1 MTKQLAQ
8 YSVPAENSR
17 VIRVFLSSTFR
28 DMEMERSALVKL
40 FKGLQVK
47 AASRGAT
54 ISLVDLRWG
63 ITEEDAKSGKVVE
76 ICLKEIVNSRPFF
89 IGMVGDRY
97 GWCPSYEDLS
107 QTLNDSLEYRWIEDD
122 LNHHLSVTEIEM
134 QFGVLRNPNP
144 LHAYFYIK
152 RSADDELSCPEE
164 ESLKLKRLKES
175 ILQQER
181 YPVQEYDSP
190 DQLCN
195 LVEAAFT
202 ELLEREFPD
211 VLTVEDNQ
219 ALQEQLTRNEL
230 LFNYHPIPEADQAFA
245 DFLAADEQRCLVV
258 TGGCGLGKSALLAHW
273 SDLVN
278 NDMPMIPIYHR
289 LDSTTLSSYPE
300 TLARMLASKCQNALK
315 HQSLGE
321 ENLFAAEVSKE
332 LDSTQSTAKSIMD
345 AVKNSVLMGDA
356 GLNTFSGNTLRNLKE
371 IEEDLNSIQKFS
383 QLWSALGASRYPII
397 LLIDDISY
405 LNPTEASLFSLFASI
420 PPNVKVVL
428 SFSASSTA
436 YLPFVQN
443 GYAHF
448 QLNGFSQADAKSFS
462 KQYLSTYSKAL
473 SAQQE
478 DILASWVLAEQP
490 RCLSVLLNELVSFG
504 QYDALNE
511 YMRGYCRLNE
521 VGQFYDSVLR
531 RLSADY
537 GSEEIG
543 RTLLMLSLTLEGF
556 TEDEVKSMADI
567 NQILWSQ
574 LRVEMSSWLT
584 NKGGRYCIG
593 DTQMVEAIERYFAQD
608 DECIDDSRHEI
619 ISALL
624 DEEEILSHPLTFADY
639 NYRMK
644 QFCYHDSYRYK
655 VEITYQCYKMQEWD
669 ILKDWICDVEIFEI
683 LYRTNRFLLEDSWK
697 AIMNDNP
704 EVTPEVYAELDFDE
718 IDSFLIPVI
727 ANDMATFL
735 SSSFHLTKAA
745 AAVSEKSME
754 GAAMPLIAKSVLKMN
769 EGCRY
774 ARNEEY
780 ETACDCFLKA
790 LVMQENIVPTPEL
803 EIANT
808 CRNLALAYYYNEQY
822 NEAAIYL
829 NRALDYHAASADE
842 KSQAEVIEL
851 SEYLAYCD
859 YYKDEEESA
868 AEKFRKVA
876 EMHESLNGRLS
887 GGVAKC
893 LRMQGKCL
901 YYIKRYDEAWMLMN
915 QALDIA
921 IQIDNKKQIV
931 ACHKQLYY
939 LCREFKRM
947 MNERGDEQASTL
959 FFRES
964 LLHEMYFSEKPRLA
978 ELTVRYEAL
987 RCDIMQ
993 QYYMNKD
1000 YDNVIRIATSLDFHD
1015 DADPNASCLV
1025 YYYKA
1030 QAYVKLENYPM
1041 AKEAFFREF
1050 ELRKKYL
1057 GWEDED
1063 TILACQN
1070 LGVLHSFCNEREEA
1084 LACFREAYGH
1094 EVKKNGEDS
1103 EMAQK
1108 LLQYISVV
1116 ES

>member
-17 VIRVFLSSTFR
+17 IIRVFLSSTFR

-97 GWCPSYEDLS
+97 GWCPNYEDLS
-107 QTLNDSLEYRWIEDD
+107 QTFNDSLEYKWMEDD
-122 LNHHLSVTEIEM
+122 LNNHLSVTEIEM

-152 RSADDELSCPEE
+152 QSGDDNPSCPKE
-164 ESLKLKRLKES
+164 ESLKLKHLKEC
-175 ILQQER
+175 ILQQDR

-190 DQLCN
+190 EQLCN
-195 LVEAAFT
+195 LVEGAFT

-211 VLTVEDNQ
+211 ILTVEDNQ
-219 ALQEQLTRNEL
+219 ALQEQLMRNEL
-230 LFNYHPIPEADQAFA
+230 LFNYHSIPEADQVFA

-258 TGGCGLGKSALLAHW
+258 TGDCGLGKSALLAHW

-278 NDMPMIPIYHR
+278 NDVPMIPVYHP

-300 TLARMLASKCQNALK
+300 TLVRMLASKCQNAFK

-321 ENLFAAEVSKE
+321 EKLFAAEVSKE
-332 LDSTQSTAKSIMD
+332 PDLTQSSAKSIMD
-345 AVKNSVLMGDA
+345 IVENSIALGNNILSA
-356 GLNTFSGNTLRNLKE
+356 FSGNTLRNLKE
-371 IEEDLNSIQKFS
+371 IEEDLNSIQKFT
-383 QLWSALGASRYPII
+383 QLWSVLGASRYPVI

-405 LNPTEASLFSLFASI
+405 LNPTRVSLFSLFASI
-420 PPNVKVVL
+420 PSNVKVVL

-436 YLPFVQN
+436 YLPFIQN
-443 GYAHF
+443 GYVHF
-448 QLNGFSQADAKSFS
+448 QLNGFSQADAKAFS

-478 DILASWVLAEQP
+478 DILAAWVLAKQP

-504 QYDALNE
+504 KHDALNE
-511 YMRGYCRLNE
+511 YMSGYCRINE
-521 VGQFYDSVLR
+521 IEQFYDSVLR
-531 RLSADY
+531 RLSSDY
-537 GSEEIG
+537 GFDEIG

-556 TEDEVKSMADI
+556 TEDEIKSMADI
-567 NQILWSQ
+567 NQMLWSQ
-574 LRVEMSSWLT
+574 LKVEMSSWLT
-584 NKGGRYCIG
+584 NKGGRYCIC
-593 DTQMVEAIERYFAQD
+593 DIQMVEAIERYFAQD
-608 DECIDDSRHEI
+608 DMCIDECRYEI
-619 ISALL
+619 ITSLL
-624 DEEEILSHPLTFADY
+624 DNEDILSHRLTFADY
-639 NYRMK
+639 SYRMK

-655 VEITYQCYKMQEWD
+655 VEITYQGYKMQERD
-669 ILKDWICDVEIFEI
+669 FLRKWICDVELFEI
-683 LYRTNRFLLEDSWK
+683 LYRTNSSLLEDCWK
-697 AIMNDNP
+697 ALMSDEP
-704 EVTPEVYAELDFDE
+704 SFTPEAYAELDFGQVDP
-718 IDSFLIPVI
+718 FLIPVI
-727 ANDMATFL
+727 ANDIASFL
-735 SSSFHLTKAA
+735 SRSFHLTKAA
-745 AAVSEKSME
+745 NAVSEKSME
-754 GAAMPLIAKSVLKMN
+754 GADIPPIVRSGLKMN

-774 ARNEEY
+774 ARDEEY
-780 ETACDCFLKA
+780 EMACDCFLKA
-790 LVMQENIVPTPEL
+790 LMMQENIAPTPTV
-803 EIANT
+803 EIAST
-808 CRNLALAYYYNEQY
+808 CRNLGMAYYYNEQY
-822 NEAAIYL
+822 NEAVIYL
-829 NRALDYHAASADE
+829 NRALDYHAASTDE

-901 YYIKRYDEAWMLMN
+901 YYIKRYDEAWILMN

-921 IQIDNKKQIV
+921 IQIDNRKQIV

-947 MNERGDEQASTL
+947 MNERGNEQASTL
-959 FFRES
+959 FFHES
-964 LLHEMYFSEKPRLA
+964 LLHEMFFSEKPRLA
-978 ELTVRYEAL
+978 ELTIRYEAL

-993 QYYMNKD
+993 QYYESKD
-1000 YDNVIRIATSLDFHD
+1000 YDSVIRIATSLDIHD
-1015 DADPNASCLV
+1015 DGDPDASCLV

-1030 QAYVKLENYPM
+1030 LAYTKKKNYPM
-1041 AKEAFFREF
+1041 AKAAFFREF
-1050 ELRKKYL
+1050 ELRKKYF
-1057 GWEDED
+1057 GWENEK
-1063 TILACQN
+1063 TIVACQN
-1070 LGVLHSFCNEREEA
+1070 LGVLHKYCYERKDA
-1084 LACFREAYGH
+1084 LACFREACGH
-1094 EVKKNGEDS
+1094 EVKQNGKDS
-1103 EMAQK
+1103 ELART